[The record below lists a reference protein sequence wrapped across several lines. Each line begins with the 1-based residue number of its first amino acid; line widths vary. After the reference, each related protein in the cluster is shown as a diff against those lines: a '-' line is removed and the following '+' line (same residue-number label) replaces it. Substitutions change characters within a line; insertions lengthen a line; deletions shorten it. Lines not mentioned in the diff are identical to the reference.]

1 MNTMKEYVPAL
12 FDTPADQ
19 QVSVSLDIG
28 IIPRGYPDAGQW
40 VVTIQAL
47 PLPSRKDA
55 EVIARALKDVIGSR
69 LNLTFKEQNT
79 Q

>member
-1 MNTMKEYVPAL
+1 MSETRNYVPAL

-28 IIPRGYPDAGQW
+28 IIPQGYPDAGQY

-47 PLPSRKDA
+47 PLPTVKEAR
-55 EVIARALKDVIGSR
+55 VIALAMKEALGSR
-69 LNLTFKEQNT
+69 LALNFKEMVN
-79 Q
+79 